1 MSLSRCHPL
10 FASALPQPFA
20 VRGVSSYMRVL
31 LSLSFVLW
39 MGLMGLRSLAA
50 QGFSG
55 QEPGIQRPG
64 SVAEQYL
71 FQAANAERQQRGLPT
86 LRWDAALYR
95 AATSHALEMAARESI
110 SHQYPGEADLA
121 GRAGDAGARFSL
133 VQENVAEA
141 PSAVVVHR
149 AWMESEGHRENLL
162 DPAVNRVGISVRSR
176 NGELYAVEDF
186 DRGVESVSY
195 DDQEIAIADLLRGT
209 PNLLVQVGDEAA
221 RATCTMEEGYAG
233 LRRPWFVMRF
243 TTGELDALP
252 AELQAR
258 LESGRYHEAVV
269 AACAA
274 KASSRPFSS
283 YNIAILLYP

>member
-1 MSLSRCHPL
+1 MSLSRCNPL
-10 FASALPQPFA
+10 FASVRPQPFA
-20 VRGVSSYMRVL
+20 VKRVSPYMRVL
-31 LSLSFVLW
+31 LLPSFALW
-39 MGLMGLRSLAA
+39 MSLMGLRSLAA
-50 QGFSG
+50 QGVYG
-55 QEPGIQRPG
+55 QGPEVQRPG

-71 FQAANAERQQRGLPT
+71 FQAANAERGQRGLPT

-95 AATSHALEMAARESI
+95 AATFHALEMAARESI

-121 GRAGDAGARFSL
+121 GRAGGAGARFSL
-133 VQENVAEA
+133 VEENVAQA

-162 DPAVNRVGISVRSR
+162 DPVVNRVGISVRSR

-186 DRGVESVSY
+186 DRDVESVSY
-195 DDQEIAIADLLRGT
+195 DDQEIAIADLLRTT
-209 PNLLVQVGDEAA
+209 PELNVEVGVEAA
-221 RATCTMEEGYAG
+221 RATCMMEEGYAG
-233 LRRPWFVMRF
+233 PRRPWFVMRF

-252 AELQAR
+252 AELRTR

-274 KASSRPFSS
+274 KPSSRPFSS
-283 YNIAILLYP
+283 YNIAVLLFP